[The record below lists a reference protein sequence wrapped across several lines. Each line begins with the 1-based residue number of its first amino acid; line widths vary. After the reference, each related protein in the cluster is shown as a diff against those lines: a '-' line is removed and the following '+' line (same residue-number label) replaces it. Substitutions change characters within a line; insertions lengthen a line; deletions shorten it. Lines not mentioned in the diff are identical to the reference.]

1 MALLG
6 CLILGDLFLIH
17 CKLRPFVQSC
27 VFVII
32 MKIIKVVISS
42 YWLFIM

>member
-17 CKLRPFVQSC
+17 CKLRPFVFLS
-27 VFVII
+27 FI